1 MEEKIRELNHFMAGS
16 KASVQETIDTLV
28 KDGRADEARPY
39 RAAYNIYDVFA
50 ALINAAAKT
59 SNGDESRF
67 LGEFHKLAE
76 RVPGAWRQSLAEAT
90 KHDDAEKI
98 MIEEAKLK
106 VADEIIAKVDSL
118 FGGDAA

>member
-1 MEEKIRELNHFMAGS
+1 M
-16 KASVQETIDTLV
+16 
-28 KDGRADEARPY
+28 
-39 RAAYNIYDVFA
+39 
-50 ALINAAAKT
+50 
-59 SNGDESRF
+59 
-67 LGEFHKLAE
+67 
-76 RVPGAWRQSLAEAT
+76 

>member
-1 MEEKIRELNHFMAGS
+1 MVKKIEEITSFMMES
-16 KASVQETIDTLV
+16 KASVQENINTLV

-50 ALINAAAKT
+50 ALINAASKT
-59 SNGDESRF
+59 ANGDEIRF

-76 RVPGAWRQSLAEAT
+76 RVPAAWRQSLAEAT

-106 VADEIIAKVDSL
+106 VADEIIAKVESL
-118 FGGDAA
+118 FGGDEA